1 MDLYQ
6 FAMKMEVD
14 GKAFYEK
21 MAAETPHRGLKS
33 VFSMLAADEQKHYD
47 TIVAMREGGAV
58 TMADTTV
65 LENTRNVFEGI
76 RAEKTLAEGLR
87 KEHDAFQYAMKIEA
101 DSVRLYEDMAKKEND
116 AAIIALLQ
124 KIADEEKKHYNI
136 VENLYDYTLR
146 PEYFL
151 EWREFSNLKPL

>member
-1 MDLYQ
+1 MDLYA
-6 FAMKMEVD
+6 FALKMEMD

-21 MAAETPHRGLKS
+21 MAAETPNLGLKS
-33 VFSMLAADEQKHYD
+33 VFSMLAADEQKHYE

-58 TMADTTV
+58 AMADTTV
-65 LENTRNVFEGI
+65 LESTKNVFEGI
-76 RAEKTLAEGLR
+76 RSEKILAEGMR
-87 KEHDAFQYAMKIEA
+87 KEHEAFQYAMKIEA
-101 DSVRLYEDMAKKEND
+101 DSVRLYEDMARKEHNG
-116 AAIIALLQ
+116 AVVELFL
-124 KIADEEKKHYNI
+124 KIANEEKKHYNI

>member
-1 MDLYQ
+1 MDIYK
-6 FAMKMEVD
+6 FALKMEVD

-21 MAAETPHRGLKS
+21 MALETPHRGLKT

-47 TIVAMREGGAV
+47 TIISIRAGGEV
-58 TMADTTV
+58 IMPDTII

-76 RAEKTLAEGLR
+76 QAEKILAEGMK
-87 KEHDAFQYAMKIEA
+87 KEHEAFQYAMKIEE
-101 DSVRLYEDMAKKEND
+101 DSVRLYKNMAREEKN
-116 AAIIALLQ
+116 AAIAALFQ

-136 VENLYDYTLR
+136 VENLYDYSLR

>member
-1 MDLYQ
+1 MDLYA
-6 FAMKMEVD
+6 FALKMELD

-21 MAAETPHRGLKS
+21 MAAETPYRGLKS
-33 VFSMLAADEQKHYD
+33 VFSMLAEDEQKHYD
-47 TIVAMREGGAV
+47 TIIAIRAGEAR
-58 TMADTTV
+58 TMADTAV

-76 RAEKTLAEGLR
+76 RAEKILAEGMR

-101 DSVRLYEDMAKKEND
+101 DSVRLYEDLAGKERD
-116 AAIIALLQ
+116 PAIIALLQ